1 MTVIKKTKLTRSK
14 AEKDSQVEASSRTG
28 QAGLTSSASMVVNT
42 RTQGCARG
50 IGKGT
55 RTALGS
61 RVLLLENVET
71 KALMSM

>member
-1 MTVIKKTKLTRSK
+1 MSRSK
-14 AEKDSQVEASSRTG
+14 AEKDSQVEASSRTS
-28 QAGLTSSASMVVNT
+28 QAVLTGSASMVANT
-42 RTQGCARG
+42 RTQGSARG

-61 RVLLLENVET
+61 HVLLLESVET